1 MTDEMIE
8 AATRAIKEAFSRY
21 YVEGTSD
28 NDLHSPPYRA
38 PWYLIDTSTAEP
50 DVNWPGELIQEY
62 DNPQAAYDHR
72 ERLAA
77 QAAIKAHKAALTK
90 AGLGIRPREPTEE
103 SIVEGVAAL
112 INANLDSPNGVG
124 ESDARD
130 CWQAIWDKYLDKPD
144 G

>member
-90 AGLGIRPREPTEE
+90 AGLGIRPREATSEMAIE
-103 SIVEGVAAL
+103 GAKAMEGWEHTHGTVIVGQPKDV
-112 INANLDSPNGVG
+112 
-124 ESDARD
+124 
-130 CWQAIWDKYLDKPD
+130 WQAMWDAHPDKPD